1 MKWTWHQG
9 HTWKTS
15 EVYSLPA
22 SYFFP
27 AFSFLP
33 LSKVRHL
40 RRYFG
45 FTQVFTPIWFIMQK
59 WILEW
64 NIHWEFLWLSARS
77 VWRQS
82 MVCLFGVKSCQLW
95 YGSQLV
101 WKQHTLLAKLANH
114 CPALTISSSFMVAHI
129 TNSDSYPWELVCL
142 MVYTTFLSRYL
153 NIITPLKYSV
163 AWTVRWESELFYS
176 HPANA
181 LPPYQI
187 QKSAWRVG
195 NAMPAANKLVKTKS
209 VVCQYKVPV
218 FQDPSKDK

>member
-27 AFSFLP
+27 AFYFLP

-45 FTQVFTPIWFIMQK
+45 FTHVFTPIWLIMQK

-64 NIHWEFLWLSARS
+64 NIHWEFLWLGARS

-95 YGSQLV
+95 YGLY
-101 WKQHTLLAKLANH
+101 H
-114 CPALTISSSFMVAHI
+114 CPALKNSSSFTIAYHKQR
-129 TNSDSYPWELVCL
+129 
-142 MVYTTFLSRYL
+142 FLSLGTCLFDGLHHISEQISKYHHTFKIFSGL
-153 NIITPLKYSV
+153 NCEVRI
-163 AWTVRWESELFYS
+163 WTLLLSS
-176 HPANA
+176 
-181 LPPYQI
+181 
-187 QKSAWRVG
+187 
-195 NAMPAANKLVKTKS
+195 
-209 VVCQYKVPV
+209 C
-218 FQDPSKDK
+218 